1 MPKYGI
7 HHIVLDSCK
16 NQLAQDAHD
25 IAQILED
32 NSAIAKLGSIGPD
45 LFFWGTDY
53 DLVQKY
59 LKVYEGFK
67 GVVDI
72 YKKVMKPIEE
82 INEEYVEPV
91 EETIEDLFPNT
102 TKLLDK
108 LNEVEKA
115 TEDYCSNAKLTT
127 IFAGVIEGLD
137 LAHCG
142 TAINAF
148 YQWFEPE
155 HYYNRP
161 EIDWYWF
168 DMLHYRQ
175 SGAFAQNLIE
185 LAELA
190 DNDKQKAYAYGYLT
204 HIATDVMGHPYVNQM
219 VGAPYRSN
227 IWRHVTVESYL
238 DTWKFSEY
246 YDESINEKL
255 RERLEL
261 PKVDKY
267 FRNTEELDDDIVGLL
282 YSAFRKTYSE
292 VLHPIRLN
300 HKNSGGSYSTD
311 NDGFYTE
318 EDIKDTYDTFVQF
331 VNYVE
336 QSYVSPPKEP
346 FDGVMDILADVLN
359 GTLPPLPAPPET
371 PSSSSCSWED
381 IFSTSP
387 DCQDDLKDIIEEWTR
402 YAQGLSEWLG
412 QVIAAIIAAIVD
424 TITTSLALLPAT
436 AFMAL
441 LYAIQLAAY
450 EIYKGMRNI
459 LSLHGLVYPEPYDL
473 SWGIG
478 DRLTTLLG
486 SCGEKYYPST
496 GMPSRSNL
504 DCPVEDVEKVS
515 TQAGFYVHGSG
526 SDANSFIGEATQT
539 IDLDNLKAYVDC
551 EHPDGTR
558 TLEDDKKLIGSA
570 IPLSLWMMKNAT
582 DPNLKKYVFA
592 NWNLD
597 SDRGYGYKEWH
608 GFQNKTLL
616 PHNTQMHPELYLKDS
631 HADSVGDNCF
641 DFFNATVQ
649 PDDKPNIVNAY
660 LLSIACQFDYLD
672 QLYIPTPWD
681 ADAKKLYEQ
690 RFGNLMGRWG
700 LDSTKFNFISKT
712 TRTTDTQ
719 VVLMPNSDASNPFI
733 IVLFR
738 GSESPLD
745 LPKAFKDWIS
755 TDFNAFPPVSSN
767 EQELNHAGVKFHKG
781 FWKAFDTVKK
791 DILRGINSIKNDN
804 PSVDYKIWVTG
815 NSLGAGL
822 ANICGLWLDIHGCPV
837 EGVYSFAAPKCA
849 NSEFTDLY
857 EQKMEKRCHR
867 WVNGRIDQANHID
880 HRDIVTQVPPSPGHS
895 NCEISLDYEI
905 QAFLQLASPTLTFPF
920 CFDHVGHEHQVDETD
935 KYLFDQLI
943 PMLPTKIR
951 AHLTEGYSRGIYKQL
966 IEEHLQ
972 IAMRVPLPS
981 A

>member
-16 NQLAQDAHD
+16 NQLAHDASD

-53 DLVQKY
+53 DLVKDY
-59 LKVYEGFK
+59 LKY
-67 GVVDI
+67 
-72 YKKVMKPIEE
+72 YKKFNEYVEKYEKVMEPIEE
-82 INEEYVEPV
+82 INDKYVEPFVDTV
-91 EETIEDLFPNT
+91 EELFPNT
-102 TKLLDK
+102 TELLDK
-108 LNEVEKA
+108 LNEVKKA

-137 LAHCG
+137 LADSG

-148 YQWFEPE
+148 FQQFEPE

-175 SGAFAQNLIE
+175 SGVFAQNLI
-185 LAELA
+185 
-190 DNDKQKAYAYGYLT
+190 DNATTPKQQAYAYGYLT
-204 HIATDVMGHPYVNQM
+204 HIATDVMGHPYVNEM

-227 IWRHVTVESYL
+227 IWRHVTVESYI

-261 PKVDKY
+261 PKVDEY
-267 FRNTEELDDDIVGLL
+267 FRNTEELDKDIVKLL
-282 YSAFRKTYSE
+282 YNTFKDTYSK
-292 VLHPIRLN
+292 VLHPIRL
-300 HKNSGGSYSTD
+300 KD
-311 NDGFYTE
+311 DDGFYSE
-318 EDIKDTYDTFVQF
+318 DDIKDTYDTFVQF

-371 PSSSSCSWED
+371 PSSSSCSWEN

-412 QVIAAIIAAIVD
+412 QVIAAIVD
-424 TITTSLALLPAT
+424 TIITPHLVLPA
-436 AFMAL
+436 AVFVAL

-459 LSLHGLVYPEPYDL
+459 LSLHGLVYPEPYEL

-551 EHPDGTR
+551 GYPGQTKF
-558 TLEDDKKLIGSA
+558 LEDNGQLIGNA
-570 IPLSLWMMKNAT
+570 IPLSLWMIKNADST
-582 DPNLKKYVFA
+582 DPDVQKYVFA

-608 GFQNKTLL
+608 GFQNKTLQQ
-616 PHNTQMHPELYLKDS
+616 NKTQVHPELYLKDA
-631 HADSVGDNCF
+631 HTHSVGDNCF
-641 DFFNATVQ
+641 DFFNAKVQ

-660 LLSIACQFDYLD
+660 LLSIACQFDYFD

-681 ADAKKLYEQ
+681 DDAKKLYEQ
-690 RFGNLMGRWG
+690 RFGNLMDRWG
-700 LDSTKFNFISKT
+700 LDSTKFNFIST
-712 TRTTDTQ
+712 STLICDTQ

-738 GSESPLD
+738 GSESLQD
-745 LPKAFKDWIS
+745 LLKAAKDWIT
-755 TDFNAFPPVSSN
+755 TDFNAFPPVSPDATD
-767 EQELNHAGVKFHKG
+767 EQTLHDDGVQFHQG
-781 FWKAFDTVKK
+781 FWEAFDIVKK
-791 DILRGINSIKNDN
+791 DILESINSIKNDN

-815 NSLGAGL
+815 NSLGAAL
-822 ANICGLWLDIHGCPV
+822 ANICGLWLELHDCPV
-837 EGVYSFAAPKCA
+837 EGVYTFAAPKCA

-857 EQKMEKRCHR
+857 EQRMAKRCHR

-880 HRDIVTQVPPSPGHS
+880 HRDLVTQVPPSPGPS
-895 NCEISLDYEI
+895 NCEISLDHEI
-905 QAFLQLASPTLTFPF
+905 QAFLPLNPTKLKFPF
-920 CFDHVGHEHQVDETD
+920 CFDHVGYEHQVDETD
-935 KYLFDQLI
+935 KYLFDQMI

-966 IEEHLQ
+966 IEEHLE